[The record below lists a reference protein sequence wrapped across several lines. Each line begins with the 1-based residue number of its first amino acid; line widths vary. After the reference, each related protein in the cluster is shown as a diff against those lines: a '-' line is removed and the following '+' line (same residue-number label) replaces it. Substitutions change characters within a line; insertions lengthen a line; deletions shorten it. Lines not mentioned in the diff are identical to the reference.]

1 MKFGYWAELP
11 WVSSRDEDSKVSLNR
26 CCTVAEEQ
34 SSSFYMMKPMAL
46 ACYATVLTSGS
57 VALRLP
63 NIMLLLIVSLNRSG
77 SYWTIEILSL
87 RYGTSN
93 FLRS

>member
-1 MKFGYWAELP
+1 MKLGNWAELP
-11 WVSSRDEDSKVSLNR
+11 WVSSRDEDSKVSLSR
-26 CCTVAEEQ
+26 YCTVAEEQ

-46 ACYATVLTSGS
+46 AYAATVLTSGS
-57 VALRLP
+57 VAFRFP